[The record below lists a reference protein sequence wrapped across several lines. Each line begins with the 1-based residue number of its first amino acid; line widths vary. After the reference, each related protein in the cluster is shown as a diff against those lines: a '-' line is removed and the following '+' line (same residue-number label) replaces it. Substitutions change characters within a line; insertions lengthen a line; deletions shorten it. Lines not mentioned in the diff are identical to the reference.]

1 MTGDY
6 MLHEFAANASQWN
19 RTVVF
24 GLVFGFVQLFVI
36 KVISLTAAHNCNVL
50 NLDMYVYTL
59 SSEERKDIRVNG

>member
-1 MTGDY
+1 
-6 MLHEFAANASQWN
+6 LHLN
-19 RTVVF
+19 
-24 GLVFGFVQLFVI
+24 LVFVQLFVI